1 MMAAM
6 TDALPLSEFDPA
18 RDAIVMPN
26 TGGLVDVP
34 ERAVICFFHEV
45 VDAEVDAGRATWI
58 GSFVWED
65 GAHDLYRVTHDGIDV
80 AVYVSGVGAPLAGGM
95 LEECIAA
102 GVRTFVACGGAG
114 ALVPGLA
121 LGHVVV
127 PTSAVRDEGTSFH
140 YAPPARTIDADPR
153 LVAEAVRLLD
163 ERDVPH
169 LAGRTWTTDAIY
181 RETPDKIARRRDEGC
196 VVVEMEASA
205 FMAIAQFRGV
215 DLVQLLYA
223 GDDVSG
229 ETWDH
234 RRWTSSSAR
243 RDLYGLSLDL
253 AARL

>member
-1 MMAAM
+1 M
-6 TDALPLSEFDPA
+6 TDDIALTEFDPERA
-18 RDAIVMPN
+18 AIVAPN
-26 TGGLVDVP
+26 TGRFTDVP
-34 ERAVICFFHEV
+34 DRAVVCFFHEV

-65 GAHDLYRVTHDGIDV
+65 GAHDLYRMTHDGVDV

-102 GVRTFVACGGAG
+102 GVGRFVVCGGAG
-114 ALVPGLA
+114 AVVPGLA

-140 YAPPARTIDADPR
+140 YVPPSRTIDADAA
-153 LVAEAVRLLD
+153 LVARAVELLD

-169 LAGRTWTTDAIY
+169 LTGPTWTTDAIY
-181 RETPDKIARRRDEGC
+181 RETPDKIRRRRDEGC
-196 VVVEMEASA
+196 LVVEMEASA
-205 FMAIAQFRGV
+205 LMAIAQFRGV

-229 ETWDH
+229 EAWDH
-234 RRWTSSSAR
+234 RNWSSSSAR
-243 RDLYGLSLDL
+243 HDLFELSLEL
-253 AARL
+253 VTRL

>member
-1 MMAAM
+1 M
-6 TDALPLSEFDPA
+6 TDRLPLQEFDPDRA
-18 RDAIVMPN
+18 AIVTPY
-26 TGGLVDVP
+26 TGGFADVP

-45 VDAEVDAGRATWI
+45 IDAEVDAGRATRI

-65 GAHDLYRVTHDGIDV
+65 GAHDLYRMTRDGVDI
-80 AVYVSGVGAPLAGGM
+80 AVYVSGVGAPLAGGL

-102 GVRTFVACGGAG
+102 GARTFVVCGGAG

-127 PTSAVRDEGTSFH
+127 PTSAIRDEGTSFH
-140 YAPPARTIDADPR
+140 YAPPSRSIDADAGLAAR
-153 LVAEAVRLLD
+153 AVAFLD

-169 LAGRTWTTDAIY
+169 LTGATWTTDAIY
-181 RETPDKIARRRDEGC
+181 RETPDKIRRRRDEGC

-215 DLVQLLYA
+215 GLVQLLYA

-234 RRWTSSSAR
+234 RLWSTSSAR
-243 RDLYGLSLDL
+243 HDLFELSLDL
-253 AARL
+253 VARL

>member
-1 MMAAM
+1 M
-6 TDALPLSEFDPA
+6 TDAIALTEFDPE
-18 RDAIVMPN
+18 RDAIVAPY
-26 TGGLVDVP
+26 TGGLTDVP
-34 ERAVICFFHEV
+34 ERAVVCFFHEV

-65 GAHDLYRVTHDGIDV
+65 GSHDLYRVTRDGVDVDV

-102 GVRTFVACGGAG
+102 GVRSFVVCGGAG

-140 YAPPARTIDADPR
+140 YAPPARSIDADAR
-153 LVAEAVRLLD
+153 LVARAVELLD
-163 ERDVPH
+163 ERDIPH
-169 LAGRTWTTDAIY
+169 LTGPTWTTDAIY
-181 RETPDKIARRRDEGC
+181 RETPDKIRRRRDEGC
-196 VVVEMEASA
+196 LVVEMEASA
-205 FMAIAQFRGV
+205 LIAIARFRGV

-234 RRWTSSSAR
+234 RRWTTSSAR
-243 RDLYGLSLDL
+243 HDLFELSLDL
-253 AARL
+253 ATRR